1 MRTIVKLVVVG
12 LILNGAYRVGA
23 AYWDHYAFEDAT
35 RDAAQFSSL
44 ATEREIAQH
53 VIALAA
59 EHDISIE
66 PESVTIEKIPRRI
79 TIDGEY
85 TRDVELVP
93 RYTRPWDFS
102 FHVVVLTLN

>member
-1 MRTIVKLVVVG
+1 MRTIVKLVIAA
-12 LILNGAYRVGA
+12 LILNSAYRVGA

-35 RDAAQFSSL
+35 RDAAQFSSM
-44 ATEREIAQH
+44 ATEREIAQR

-59 EHDISIE
+59 EHGIAIAAED
-66 PESVTIEKIPRRI
+66 VTIEKIPRRI
-79 TIDGEY
+79 TIDGAY
-85 TRDVELVP
+85 TRDIELVP